1 MATTKAELK
10 VKIESNLKEL
20 RELSQGLNLTNQQR
34 KAYSTA
40 ESKATANLN
49 AQDWKRFKD
58 NFDRM
63 VDILKR
69 VAETGSKS
77 VSDAVK
83 KATEAKISVQKDIE
97 RLKDL
102 QSSFQGRITKEG
114 KLYTKEAKSFYKES
128 TKSKPIRDASGA
140 IIEDRN
146 NVVEYVQ
153 KFEEKLQEAFQKTG
167 MTIQKITNDWL
178 KQNQINFA
186 DINSAKRARSYV
198 ANEEKYRLGLVSERA
213 DVTSQLAK
221 QEQSLPQLE
230 ADIAKLNEVAEKSAN
245 GGLDQLYT
253 KIMQLSDETYKTV
266 NAQSREEKARAREA
280 EAGGVAETP
289 ELPKTLDKQTT
300 SLGKAFKA
308 FSIYAIVLRSVRR
321 AAKEA
326 LDTIKQLDKSLTE
339 QAMVTGKTREQ
350 TYKLLE
356 SYQQLA
362 SQLGA
367 TTKEV
372 AEVSTQFLRQ
382 GKSTEE
388 SLKLTE
394 AAIAAAKVAGIQA
407 IESVNYLTTALNG
420 FQLSASDAMEVSDK
434 FAAVAANAAVSYDE
448 IAIALSKVAAQANLA
463 GMSIDYT
470 TALLAKGIE
479 TTREAPETIGTA
491 LKTVIARM
499 REMSDYGETLTGDT
513 DVNNVETQLAY
524 VGIELKNVNGEL
536 RSTEEVLN
544 ELGAKWT
551 ELNTNQQAAI
561 AKALAGTRQQSRL
574 IAMMTDY
581 ERTLELQ
588 EISVRSA
595 GATMA
600 QMATYMEGMDAAMNK
615 VRIAWEEIISG
626 ITNTDAIINIV
637 NGFAKILDFV
647 GKILE
652 SRAGIILLVGGIFT
666 LTSNIVA
673 KKVLETKVSKQQYQI
688 SLQQQKTEL
697 QKLKTVQQQ
706 ELAEKNVTKQK
717 LLQII
722 ASEGASAEAKA
733 QAQIQLDALNKEIA
747 AQQLQITNLTD
758 QETLLNNQLG
768 LVDKI
773 QMGFGSWTMP
783 VMAFISVLSTLKAKM
798 TMLHKQ
804 RMQQDAQETASK
816 TKLSALTVMS
826 QVGIWAPIALSVLFG
841 AIGIVS
847 AISNASGEMSN
858 INDQVKSMSANI
870 YKLNNEASSVSSIAS
885 QFDKF
890 DSALVKSNDDLKKMK
905 ELLDSATDKLSDEK
919 IKKNQD
925 IGFGKGK
932 SARDYYESFSTTE
945 GRRFALS
952 KIAEV
957 DRARIREEYK
967 KQLRILN
974 SNTAWLTGTNIEDA
988 TMREA
993 VRKANNAFMYE
1004 TIDALKQEG
1013 EVSEEAAQAI
1023 ETMTQSLLENMD
1035 IQEAFGM
1042 SADGNGDKI
1051 AEFTRKI
1058 AEANVQIGNATLNI
1072 AEVLGNQDYSLR
1084 EQVEAFKAAKD
1095 YLGEYSLEYKSLVA
1109 TYHEFAYFSEV
1120 NADILDFLESVGM
1133 TTAELNDFYDSWKNL
1148 QKAGWEI
1155 SQEEWESNFEGMLQ
1169 LLADTN
1175 GDINQVINTYYSE
1188 QVAQLRELYQDD
1200 EKFYKAY
1207 DALINSFANAVE
1219 VGVLNMGQ
1227 NLDKFANAINN
1238 FYDKAANWGGMNQTE
1253 KTQFLSDYAEFFA
1266 GSTGG
1271 ALLEAFQNG
1280 NYNLI
1285 EEALKNNE
1293 GMQRMLTQRLAEIE
1307 QDLLIEEARQGT
1319 ARNEAYI
1326 TYLREWRDKLS
1337 DTTELFR
1344 ADLQVLIDQEQAQLN
1359 IYKEY
1364 LQSQQQLL
1372 EDSLNQRKEAYE
1384 KYFEAINKEAEAADY
1399 EEQADV
1405 LMTNLTRLST
1415 SSDATSSAQRR
1426 QLEEQLRTLEEERQ
1440 KTLRENAQQA
1450 VLDSMSSTIEE
1461 INEKFDRLL
1470 ESNQLL
1476 LEAMRGEISADGQ
1489 GFLTNI
1495 LTSALRDGQLTNY
1508 EAENFVQELRTAF
1521 SSSMSG
1527 IDWDNISARTENNQ
1541 LILNVNGQE
1550 VYVDSANSA
1559 TLYQEILAAL
1569 VKAGYG
1575 K

>member
-63 VDILKR
+63 VDILKK

-83 KATEAKISVQKDIE
+83 KATEAKVSVQKDIE

-167 MTIQKITNDWL
+167 MTIQRITNDWL

-198 ANEEKYRLGLVSERA
+198 ANEEKYRLGLVGERE
-213 DVTSQLAK
+213 DVSSQLTAR
-221 QEQSLPQLE
+221 EQSLPQLE

-266 NAQSREEKARAREA
+266 NAQARDERAQAREA

-289 ELPKTLDKQTT
+289 ELPKALDKQTT

-407 IESVNYLTTALNG
+407 TESVNYLTTALNG

-499 REMSDYGETLTGDT
+499 REMSDYGETLAGDT

-588 EISVRSA
+588 EISMRSA

-600 QMATYMEGMDAAMNK
+600 QMATYMQGMDAAMNK
-615 VRIAWEEIISG
+615 VRIAWEKIISSLVNNDVIIGLVNAFARILDILGQISKTTSGMIG
-626 ITNTDAIINIV
+626 IFAALSILIGNIV
-637 NGFAKILDFV
+637 GK
-647 GKILE
+647 KILE
-652 SRAGIILLVGGIFT
+652 SKVAKTNAAIQVRINRLKLEESKIQAQNLLQAKGLLEIDKDRYKYLKEGTDAWDESALIAKGTLDTYNQQNLLLMDAEDLVTQIGSGFNMFSIPLAGAKTLLFSFIGIFKKIRAVQALNHKKNMKEAAESAAANT
-666 LTSNIVA
+666 PGAVA
-673 KKVLETKVSKQQYQI
+673 KSGAQGG
-688 SLQQQKTEL
+688 
-697 QKLKTVQQQ
+697 
-706 ELAEKNVTKQK
+706 LAGM
-717 LLQII
+717 I
-722 ASEGASAEAKA
+722 G
-733 QAQIQLDALNKEIA
+733 
-747 AQQLQITNLTD
+747 
-758 QETLLNNQLG
+758 
-768 LVDKI
+768 
-773 QMGFGSWTMP
+773 
-783 VMAFISVLSTLKAKM
+783 
-798 TMLHKQ
+798 
-804 RMQQDAQETASK
+804 
-816 TKLSALTVMS
+816 
-826 QVGIWAPIALSVLFG
+826 ALSIL
-841 AIGIVS
+841 AALGIAVAGV
-847 AISNASGEMSN
+847 AISAANSSTSTSDKVKEMSA
-858 INDQVKSMSANI
+858 SI
-870 YKLNNEASSVSSIAS
+870 YKMNNEAAAVESIAS
-885 QFDKF
+885 QFDKL
-890 DSALVKSNDDLKKMK
+890 DKALVKSNDDLKKMN
-905 ELLDSATDKLSDEK
+905 ELLDSAADKLSDEEV
-919 IKKNQD
+919 KKNQD

-945 GRRFALS
+945 GRRSALS

-967 KQLRILN
+967 KQLKILN
-974 SNTAWLTGTNIEDA
+974 KNTAWLTGTNIEDA

-1042 SADGNGDKI
+1042 SADGNGDRI

-1072 AEVLGNQDYSLR
+1072 AEVLGNKDYSLR

-1120 NADILDFLESVGM
+1120 NADILDFLESVNM
-1133 TTAELNDFYDSWKNL
+1133 TTQELNDFYASWKNL

-1188 QVAQLRELYQDD
+1188 QVAQLRELYRDD

-1207 DALINSFANAVE
+1207 DVLINSFANAVE

-1266 GSTGG
+1266 GNTGG

-1293 GMQRMLTQRLAEIE
+1293 GMQRTLTQRLAEIE

-1326 TYLREWRDKLS
+1326 AYLREWRDKLS
-1337 DTTELFR
+1337 NTTELFR

-1364 LQSQQQLL
+1364 LQSQQELL

-1384 KYFEAINKEAEAADY
+1384 KYFEAINKDAEAADY

-1415 SSDATSSAQRR
+1415 SSDATSNAQRR
-1426 QLEEQLRTLEEERQ
+1426 QLEEQLRTLEKERQ
-1440 KTLRENAQQA
+1440 NTLRENAQQA

-1461 INEKFDRLL
+1461 INEKFDKLL

-1476 LEAMRGEISADGQ
+1476 LEAMRGEISTNGQ
-1489 GFLTNI
+1489 GFLTSI